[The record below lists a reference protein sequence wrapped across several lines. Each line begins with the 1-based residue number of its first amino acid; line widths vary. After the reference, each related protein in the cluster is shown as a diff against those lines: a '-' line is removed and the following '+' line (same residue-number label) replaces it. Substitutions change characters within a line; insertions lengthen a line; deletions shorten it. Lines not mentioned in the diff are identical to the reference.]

1 MNLGS
6 VMSYL
11 AVAGLAVITPQ
22 GVSNQVPIYDAD
34 YKKPPR
40 HLILPPSYITSPQR
54 PDCDEKGEFPQR
66 VQLVSWENAWQIVE
80 SCNLHD
86 RDFVTWTTITFYR
99 VWKKKFGDPEGRV
112 KKALNSAE
120 IMWSSKR
127 RVVEKAYDLD
137 GNLLHK
143 IVVAGLYEGNGKMWV
158 YTSKKEINKLSET
171 ALVHELVHLA
181 LDAMYGSADPDH
193 TGPKPP
199 LWKSE
204 HTKLITSINR
214 KIAAV
219 GL

>member
-1 MNLGS
+1 MNLES
-6 VMSYL
+6 VICCL
-11 AVAGLAVITPQ
+11 AVAGLTVLAPQ
-22 GVSNQVPIYDAD
+22 GVSNQEPIYDAD
-34 YKKPPR
+34 YKKATR
-40 HLILPPSYITSPQR
+40 HLILPPSYITSPDR
-54 PDCDEKGEFPQR
+54 PECDEKGEFPQR
-66 VQLVSWENAWQIVE
+66 VQLASWKNSWQTVE
-80 SCNLHD
+80 SCDLHD

-99 VWKKKFGDPEGRV
+99 AWKKKFGDPEDRV
-112 KKALNSAE
+112 KNALNSAE
-120 IMWSSKR
+120 IVWSSKR

-143 IVVAGLYEGNGKMWV
+143 VVVAGLYEGSGKMWV

-171 ALVHELVHLA
+171 ALVHELMHLA
-181 LDAMYGSADPDH
+181 LDAAHGSADPDH

-204 HTKLITSINR
+204 HTKFIDSINR